1 MTAYVRVAA
10 LLLMLFAASPFSW
23 AEGLPKDI
31 MLVFDNSG
39 SMRNSDPHY
48 LAKKAI
54 THFVD
59 GLPADTHF
67 GVLIFDKAIN
77 LALPLT
83 ALSED
88 GKKAVANSLK
98 AINYR
103 GQLTNS
109 PSAMER
115 ALYGAF

>member
-1 MTAYVRVAA
+1 MTAYVRVAT

-23 AEGLPKDI
+23 AESLPKDI
-31 MLVFDNSG
+31 ILVFDNSG

-59 GLPADTHF
+59 GLPAETDF
-67 GVLIFDKAIN
+67 GVLIFDKNIN
-77 LALPLT
+77 LALKLTPLN
-83 ALSED
+83 EE
-88 GKKAVANSLK
+88 GKKQVADSLK

-103 GQLTNS
+103 GLLTNS
-109 PSAMER
+109 PSAV
-115 ALYGAF
+115 GSG

>member
-77 LALPLT
+77 LARQATIPVLATDLGMFDT
-83 ALSED
+83 CGILREA
-88 GKKAVANSLK
+88 GLK
-98 AINYR
+98 
-103 GQLTNS
+103 GG
-109 PSAMER
+109 M
-115 ALYGAF
+115 